1 MANSWKDVTV
11 NQFLEIVGLEQEDLS
26 PTEFLIERISIV
38 TGNDYFDTDEIEL
51 NEILKE
57 FRWLDSLPTNKTK
70 QSFRHLSFGAF
81 IDLNTYCTDKAPIEN
96 IDKICATI
104 KGYEILTFEC
114 EKIREEPITKHYS
127 TVQSFV
133 EYRAEILEKYKG
145 LLEDDDPEP
154 DEEEPEEIQPTK
166 PEQTNTKWGWQRLIY
181 GLCNGDVTKVK
192 DVTSLGH
199 ILVLNWLSMESELKL
214 KG

>member
-1 MANSWKDVTV
+1 MQNSWDAVTV
-11 NQFLEIVGLEQEDLS
+11 GQFLEIIELDSQELS
-26 PTEFLIERISIV
+26 PTEFHLERIAIV
-38 TGNDYFDTDEIEL
+38 TGKDYFDTDESEL
-51 NEILKE
+51 NGILKE

-104 KGYEILTFEC
+104 KGYESLTFEC

-154 DEEEPEEIQPTK
+154 DEEPEEIQRTK

-192 DVTSLGH
+192 DVISLGH

>member
-1 MANSWKDVTV
+1 MQNSWDAVTV
-11 NQFLEIVGLEQEDLS
+11 GQFLEIIELDSQELS
-26 PTEFLIERISIV
+26 PTEFHLERIAIV
-38 TGNDYFDTDEIEL
+38 TGKDYFDTDESEL
-51 NEILKE
+51 NGILKE

-104 KGYEILTFEC
+104 KGYESLTFEC

-127 TVQSFV
+127 TVQLFV

-145 LLEDDDPEP
+145 LLEDEDPEP
-154 DEEEPEEIQPTK
+154 DEEPEEIQRTK

-192 DVTSLGH
+192 DVISLGH

>member
-1 MANSWKDVTV
+1 MQNSWNAVTV
-11 NQFLEIVGLEQEDLS
+11 GQFLEIIELDSQELS
-26 PTEFLIERISIV
+26 PTEFYLERIAIV
-38 TGNDYFDTDEIEL
+38 TGKDYFDTDESEL
-51 NEILKE
+51 NGILKE

-104 KGYEILTFEC
+104 KGYESLTFEC

-127 TVQSFV
+127 TIQSFV

-145 LLEDDDPEP
+145 LLEDEDPEP
-154 DEEEPEEIQPTK
+154 DEEPEEIQRTK

-181 GLCNGDVTKVK
+181 GLCNGDITKVK
-192 DVTSLGH
+192 EVTELGH

>member
-1 MANSWKDVTV
+1 MSNWDNVTV
-11 NQFLEIVGLEQEDLS
+11 AQYIEIKELDSQDLTPLELFLEK
-26 PTEFLIERISIV
+26 ISII
-38 TGNDYFDTDEIEL
+38 TDNDYFDLYEDEL
-51 NEILKE
+51 NDILTE
-57 FRWLDSLPTNKTK
+57 YDWINTLPPVNTKSNFKT
-70 QSFRHLSFGAF
+70 LTFGNF
-81 IDLNTYCTDKAPIEN
+81 IDLENYCTEKPPIEN